1 MAVEETQFVKEAYAE
16 IDEMERN
23 EFASNEKIR
32 KLLSGKD
39 EKYASVT
46 YGEVEIRFRPFVGKR
61 LRHKMILAKKE
72 IDKDSASESGLV
84 KTEQLLYD
92 TLGALCVDEPFN
104 NWKTWA
110 YIDEKGDSI
119 GGVQRIFLLIMSELG
134 KYNEDVK
141 NFR

>member
-1 MAVEETQFVKEAYAE
+1 MAVEENEFVKQAFEE
-16 IDEMERN
+16 ISEMENR
-23 EFASNEKIR
+23 EFESNEKIR

-39 EKYASVT
+39 EKYASVMF
-46 YGEVEIRFRPFVGKR
+46 GEVEIRFNPFVGKR
-61 LRHKMILAKKE
+61 LRHKMMQAKKE
-72 IDKDSASESGLV
+72 IDKDTTSESGLA
-84 KTEQLLYD
+84 KSERLLYD
-92 TLGALCVDEPFN
+92 TLGSLCVDDPFD

-110 YIDEKGDSI
+110 YIDEKGDGI

>member
-1 MAVEETQFVKEAYAE
+1 MAVIETEFVKEAFAE
-16 IDEMERN
+16 ITEMENR
-23 EFASNEKIR
+23 EFSANEKIR

-39 EKYASVT
+39 EKYASVMF
-46 YGEVEIRFRPFVGKR
+46 GEVEIRFLPFVGKR

-72 IDKDSASESGLV
+72 IDASTESESGLAR
-84 KTEQLLYD
+84 TEQLLYD

-110 YIDEKGDSI
+110 YIDEKGDGI